1 MAKAVRTSAPTL
13 TLSLLRH
20 AKSTHD
26 DFTGPDI
33 ERPLNKRGD
42 RNAAAM
48 GIWMG
53 ASGIAPARILC
64 SPAQRTRQTL
74 AHVLPHLPGKPSVA
88 QPDDLYVAG
97 PLVLLKHLHAVAAT
111 DAYVLMIGHNPGL
124 HALALDLIANGPQ
137 DRIGLL
143 GRKLPTCGLVVIRFE
158 LASWSDVVAG
168 TGTLVS
174 FTRPGELE

>member
-1 MAKAVRTSAPTL
+1 MTKTARTGAHGL

-20 AKSTHD
+20 AKSTRD

-48 GIWMG
+48 GAWMA
-53 ASGIAPARILC
+53 ASGIAPTRVLC
-64 SPAQRTRQTL
+64 SPSKRTRQTL
-74 AHVLPHLPGKPSVA
+74 AHVLPNLAGEPSVKL
-88 QPDDLYVAG
+88 PDDLYLAG
-97 PLVLLKHLHAVAAT
+97 PLVLLKHLHAAEPR
-111 DAYVLMIGHNPGL
+111 DAHVLIIGHNPGL

-143 GRKLPTCGLVVIRFE
+143 GRKLPTCGLVVLRFDFATWTE
-158 LASWSDVVAG
+158 VVAG
-168 TGTLVS
+168 TGTLLS
-174 FTRPGELE
+174 FTRAGELE